1 MNKSLL
7 IILILLAAALI
18 VIGGTVFTVDQTQ
31 SAVVLQ
37 LGKPVIV
44 HETPGLK
51 FKIPFAQQVTFFDNR
66 LLDYDAAPEEIV
78 SKDKKTLVVDNF
90 AKWRIVDPLKFYQ
103 ALRSE
108 RQAQSRLDDIIFA
121 EVRVSLGTHTLIEI
135 VNELRSELMTS
146 ITARCNETAMRDYG
160 IEIRDVRIKRA
171 DLPPEN
177 ERAVY
182 ARMTA
187 EREREAKRYRSEGEE
202 EAQKIRATAE
212 KERTIILAEAYR
224 QSEELRGN
232 GDAEATAIY
241 AAAYGRD
248 EEFYRFTRSL
258 EAYRR
263 SIKAGTTLVLTPD
276 SEFLKYLRR
285 SR

>member
-212 KERTIILAEAYR
+212 KERTIVLAEAYR